1 MRTFEEYLALTEQHL
16 TDPMPAIG
24 AYAETLEESMKYS
37 LLSGGKRIRPVMLL
51 AAAEM
56 AGGTAEEALPYASA
70 IEFIHTYSLIHD
82 DLPAMDDDALRR
94 GRPTNHMVYGAG
106 MATLAGDGLLS
117 AAFEIMLGDML
128 AHQQDPEALRRR
140 VRAADAI
147 ARGAGVRGM
156 VAGQTADLTS
166 ESERPSAPLLT
177 FIHENKTAAMIIGA
191 IRAGL
196 FLGDAEEALQNDMER
211 YAYDLGMAFQ
221 VADDI
226 LDVVGTINII
236 LGNPTATSMSQALA
250 TAEYTIEDGLLYLDS
265 PVSLAGLQVQFMNEN
280 GEIICEPLDILTGM
294 ENVSS
299 LKDENGL
306 FMSYSFRGRIIP
318 AGRHAILRVGDA
330 QIEAIIVSDVQGHE
344 VQVNYSMPTII
355 ENITSEQHIEK
366 PQGMF
371 DLMGRKMQTPRK
383 GVYVID
389 GKKVC
394 Y

>member
-1 MRTFEEYLALTEQHL
+1 
-16 TDPMPAIG
+16 
-24 AYAETLEESMKYS
+24 MKYS

-117 AAFEIMLGDML
+117 AAFEIMLGDMI

-226 LDVVGTINII
+226 LDVVGDEKT
-236 LGNPTATSMSQALA
+236 LGKSVGQDAQNDKLTWVSM
-250 TAEYTIEDGLLYLDS
+250 Y
-265 PVSLAGLQVQFMNEN
+265 
-280 GEIICEPLDILTGM
+280 GM
-294 ENVSS
+294 EASRSRLHELTEDAVSALEKWGS
-299 LKDENGL
+299 SGD
-306 FMSYSFRGRIIP
+306 FFR
-318 AGRHAILRVGDA
+318 ILVRKL
-330 QIEAIIVSDVQGHE
+330 
-344 VQVNYSMPTII
+344 
-355 ENITSEQHIEK
+355 EK
-366 PQGMF
+366 
-371 DLMGRKMQTPRK
+371 RTK
-383 GVYVID
+383 
-389 GKKVC
+389 
-394 Y
+394 

>member
-1 MRTFEEYLALTEQHL
+1 
-16 TDPMPAIG
+16 
-24 AYAETLEESMKYS
+24 
-37 LLSGGKRIRPVMLL
+37 
-51 AAAEM
+51 
-56 AGGTAEEALPYASA
+56 
-70 IEFIHTYSLIHD
+70 
-82 DLPAMDDDALRR
+82 
-94 GRPTNHMVYGAG
+94 

-226 LDVVGTINII
+226 LDVVGDEKT
-236 LGNPTATSMSQALA
+236 LGKSVGQDAQNDKLTWVSM
-250 TAEYTIEDGLLYLDS
+250 Y
-265 PVSLAGLQVQFMNEN
+265 
-280 GEIICEPLDILTGM
+280 GM
-294 ENVSS
+294 EASRSRLHELTEDAVSALEKWGS
-299 LKDENGL
+299 SGD
-306 FMSYSFRGRIIP
+306 FFR
-318 AGRHAILRVGDA
+318 ILVRKL
-330 QIEAIIVSDVQGHE
+330 
-344 VQVNYSMPTII
+344 
-355 ENITSEQHIEK
+355 EK
-366 PQGMF
+366 
-371 DLMGRKMQTPRK
+371 RTK
-383 GVYVID
+383 
-389 GKKVC
+389 
-394 Y
+394 

>member
-117 AAFEIMLGDML
+117 AAFEIMLGDMI

-156 VAGQTADLTS
+156 VAGQTADLAS

-177 FIHENKTAAMIIGA
+177 FIHENKTAAMIVGA

-226 LDVVGTINII
+226 LDVVGDEKT
-236 LGNPTATSMSQALA
+236 LGKSVGQDAQNDKLTWVSM
-250 TAEYTIEDGLLYLDS
+250 Y
-265 PVSLAGLQVQFMNEN
+265 
-280 GEIICEPLDILTGM
+280 GM
-294 ENVSS
+294 EASRSRLHELTEDAVSALEKWGCS
-299 LKDENGL
+299 GD
-306 FMSYSFRGRIIP
+306 FFR
-318 AGRHAILRVGDA
+318 ILVRKL
-330 QIEAIIVSDVQGHE
+330 
-344 VQVNYSMPTII
+344 
-355 ENITSEQHIEK
+355 EK
-366 PQGMF
+366 
-371 DLMGRKMQTPRK
+371 RTK
-383 GVYVID
+383 
-389 GKKVC
+389 
-394 Y
+394 

>member
-1 MRTFEEYLALTEQHL
+1 MRTFEEYLALIEQHL

-24 AYAETLEESMKYS
+24 VYAETLEESMKYS

-51 AAAEM
+51 AAAEL
-56 AGGTAEEALPYASA
+56 AGGNAEEALPYASA

-117 AAFEIMLGDML
+117 AAFEVMMGDML

-156 VAGQTADLTS
+156 VAGQTADLAS
-166 ESERPSAPLLT
+166 ESESPSAPLLT

-196 FLGDAEEALQNDMER
+196 FLGDAEEALQKDMER

-226 LDVVGTINII
+226 LDVVGDEKT
-236 LGNPTATSMSQALA
+236 LGKSVGQDAQNDKLTWVSM
-250 TAEYTIEDGLLYLDS
+250 Y
-265 PVSLAGLQVQFMNEN
+265 
-280 GEIICEPLDILTGM
+280 GM
-294 ENVSS
+294 EASRSRLHELTEDAVSALEKWGS
-299 LKDENGL
+299 SGEFFRTLVRKLEN
-306 FMSYSFRGRIIP
+306 R
-318 AGRHAILRVGDA
+318 
-330 QIEAIIVSDVQGHE
+330 
-344 VQVNYSMPTII
+344 T
-355 ENITSEQHIEK
+355 K
-366 PQGMF
+366 
-371 DLMGRKMQTPRK
+371 
-383 GVYVID
+383 
-389 GKKVC
+389 
-394 Y
+394 